1 MLAANGIV
9 FRNACTSLI
18 SPACFIS
25 SESMTNGGFLDNFAF
40 CIYCQID
47 HAYVYT
53 LKILE
58 LPEELV
64 HLLLNQ
70 VVALVGLHILDILLE
85 RGFALFRGSLRN
97 LSDRFNGENRLHF
110 QSKFTK

>member
-1 MLAANGIV
+1 
-9 FRNACTSLI
+9 
-18 SPACFIS
+18 
-25 SESMTNGGFLDNFAF
+25 MTDGGFIDNLAF

-53 LKILE
+53 LQILE

-64 HLLLNQ
+64 HLLLNR

-85 RGFALFRGSLRN
+85 GGLALAQGSIRN
-97 LSDRFNGENRLHF
+97 LSNRFAWEKQFYSRPLDEIF
-110 QSKFTK
+110 P